1 MLLQKTVSF
10 VHGAVLTKDMLG
22 ELYQYPRDFV
32 KLKYDSYSDGI
43 LEGIDFVVHE
53 GNVCI
58 TRGLIK
64 FQGEYYF
71 LLQPVNLTVYLQ
83 GKSLQ
88 DKQYN
93 LYLQR
98 SEKKYADHITEKSLE
113 IYISED
119 TETDMFLLFRFWGT
133 DMRLPTVRSQEDMV
147 KSTKKSRFWEFD
159 NPLYVDFR
167 DTVYAMPEKGTFHPF
182 LFRAVRKYLKEKE
195 NKSTIEW
202 GLLLQLQNNSILA
215 VETMRTYLDYIG
227 QVNEVKSRNEL
238 FCEFIQAI
246 EKKHSFPDK
255 KEDIKHVHSF
265 GGIR

>member
-43 LEGIDFVVHE
+43 LEGIDFVVQE

-58 TRGLIK
+58 TRGIIK

-98 SEKKYADHITEKSLE
+98 SEKSMLIILQKNLWKYI
-113 IYISED
+113 
-119 TETDMFLLFRFWGT
+119 FLKIQKRICSYYFAFG
-133 DMRLPTVRSQEDMV
+133 
-147 KSTKKSRFWEFD
+147 
-159 NPLYVDFR
+159 
-167 DTVYAMPEKGTFHPF
+167 
-182 LFRAVRKYLKEKE
+182 
-195 NKSTIEW
+195 
-202 GLLLQLQNNSILA
+202 
-215 VETMRTYLDYIG
+215 
-227 QVNEVKSRNEL
+227 EL
-238 FCEFIQAI
+238 I
-246 EKKHSFPDK
+246 
-255 KEDIKHVHSF
+255 
-265 GGIR
+265 